1 MVGAVFVGALTVLQ
15 SKINGELGAELEDG
29 FFAAWISF
37 SVGLVAIAVI
47 VLASP
52 RQRSAVGRLRRG
64 VRPADGTPVLIKPWF
79 LLGGLGGATF
89 VAAQSTTV
97 QYLGIAIFT
106 VSIVA
111 AQNGNSLFVDRAG
124 LGPAGIQ
131 QLSAKRIVAALIA
144 TGGVA
149 VAVSSRLGD
158 QDFAL
163 WALAFALFAGSL
175 IAIQQAING
184 RVAATAGSPWVA
196 GLVNFIVGW
205 LGLSVAVGIYQLIS
219 PHSFG
224 QTQLP
229 WEAPWLYTG
238 GFIGVAF
245 IVVAAAVVHSLG
257 VLLFALLSITGQMVG
272 ALALD
277 IFAGEPGQ
285 PVNLLLIL
293 GVVITGGAVALAA
306 VSRAAPGA
314 AGVVTRGNNGQP

>member
-15 SKINGELGAELEDG
+15 SKINGELGAELGDG

-37 SVGLVAIAVI
+37 SVGLIAIAAI
-47 VLASP
+47 VFLSGN
-52 RQRSAVGRLRRG
+52 QRSAVRQLRAAL
-64 VRPADGTPVLIKPWF
+64 RPPDRSPALIKPWF

-97 QYLGIAIFT
+97 QYLGIAVFT

-124 LGPAGIQ
+124 LGPAGKQ
-131 QLSAKRIVAALIA
+131 QLTIRRIVAALIA
-144 TGGVA
+144 TVGVA
-149 VAVSSRLGD
+149 IAVSSRLGE
-158 QDFAL
+158 QGFAL

-184 RVAATAGSPWVA
+184 RVAAAAGSAWVA

-205 LGLSVAVGIYQLIS
+205 LGLSIAVAIYQLAS
-219 PHSFG
+219 PHTFG
-224 QTQLP
+224 ETQLP

-272 ALALD
+272 ALVLD
-277 IFAGEPGQ
+277 IFTGEPGE
-285 PVNLLLIL
+285 PVNFLLIVGL
-293 GVVITGGAVALAA
+293 AITGGAVALAA
-306 VSRAAPGA
+306 ISRGAPRLP
-314 AGVVTRGNNGQP
+314 VDQ

>member
-15 SKINGELGAELEDG
+15 SKINGELGAKLGDG

-37 SVGLVAIAVI
+37 SVGLIAITAIVFLSGNQRGAVRQ
-47 VLASP
+47 LRAALRPPDRSP
-52 RQRSAVGRLRRG
+52 A
-64 VRPADGTPVLIKPWF
+64 LIKPWF

-97 QYLGIAIFT
+97 QYLGIAVFT

-124 LGPAGIQ
+124 LGPAGKQ
-131 QLSAKRIVAALIA
+131 QLTVRRIVAALIA
-144 TGGVA
+144 TVGVA
-149 VAVSSRLGD
+149 VAVSSRLGE
-158 QDFAL
+158 QGFAL

-184 RVAATAGSPWVA
+184 RVAAAAGSAWVA
-196 GLVNFIVGW
+196 GLVNFVVGW
-205 LGLSVAVGIYQLIS
+205 LGLTLAVAIYQLVS
-219 PHSFG
+219 PHTFG
-224 QTQLP
+224 ETQLP

-277 IFAGEPGQ
+277 IFAREPGA
-285 PVNLLLIL
+285 PVNFLLIL
-293 GVVITGGAVALAA
+293 GVAITGGAVALAA
-306 VSRAAPGA
+306 ISRGGSRPRRELS
-314 AGVVTRGNNGQP
+314 VTR

>member
-1 MVGAVFVGALTVLQ
+1 MVGAVFVGALTVIQ
-15 SKINGELGAELEDG
+15 SKINGELGAALGDG

-37 SVGLVAIAVI
+37 SVGLIAITAI
-47 VLASP
+47 VFGSGS
-52 RQRSAVGRLRRG
+52 QRSAVRQLRAA
-64 VRPADGTPVLIKPWF
+64 VRPPDGSAALMKPWF

-97 QYLGIAIFT
+97 QYLGIAVFT

-124 LGPAGIQ
+124 LGPAGKQ
-131 QLSAKRIVAALIA
+131 QLTVRRIVAALIA
-144 TGGVA
+144 TVGVA
-149 VAVSSRLGD
+149 IAVSSRLGE
-158 QDFAL
+158 QGFAL

-184 RVAATAGSPWVA
+184 RVAAAAGSAWVA
-196 GLVNFIVGW
+196 GLMNFIVGW
-205 LGLSVAVGIYQLIS
+205 LGLSVAVVAYQLVS
-219 PHSFG
+219 PHTFG
-224 QTQLP
+224 ATQLP

-272 ALALD
+272 ALVLD
-277 IFAGEPGQ
+277 IFAGEPGE
-285 PVNLLLIL
+285 PVNFLLIVGL
-293 GVVITGGAVALAA
+293 AITGGAVALAA
-306 VSRAAPGA
+306 ISRGAPRLP
-314 AGVVTRGNNGQP
+314 VDQ

>member
-1 MVGAVFVGALTVLQ
+1 MVGAIFVGALTVLQ
-15 SKINGELGAELEDG
+15 SKINGELGAELGDG

-37 SVGLVAIAVI
+37 GVGLVAIAVI
-47 VLASP
+47 VFANR
-52 RQRSAVGRLRRG
+52 RQRAAVHTLRRA
-64 VRPADGTPVLIKPWF
+64 VRPPNGEPALLRPWY

-111 AQNGNSLFVDRAG
+111 AQNANSLLVDRVG
-124 LGPAGIQ
+124 LGPAGVQ
-131 QLSAKRIVAALIA
+131 QLTGRRIVAAVVA

-149 VAVSSRLGD
+149 VAVSSRAGGD
-158 QDFAL
+158 GFAVG
-163 WALAFALFAGSL
+163 ALLFALFAGSL

-184 RVAATAGSPWVA
+184 RVAAAAGSPWVA
-196 GLVNFIVGW
+196 GLMNFIVGW
-205 LGLSVAVGIYQLIS
+205 LGLTVAVGLYQLVS

-224 QTQLP
+224 DTQLP

-257 VLLFALLSITGQMVG
+257 VLLFALLSITGQMAG

-285 PVNLLLIL
+285 PVNLLLIV
-293 GVVITGGAVALAA
+293 GVVITGGAVALATL
-306 VSRAAPGA
+306 SRGA
-314 AGVVTRGNNGQP
+314 AKPKILAQDEPRAD